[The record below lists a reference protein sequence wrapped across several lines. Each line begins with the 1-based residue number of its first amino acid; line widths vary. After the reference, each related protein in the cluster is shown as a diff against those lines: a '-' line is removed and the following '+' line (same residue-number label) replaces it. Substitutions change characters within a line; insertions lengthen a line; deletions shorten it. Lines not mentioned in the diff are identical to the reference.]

1 MMLLMK
7 MKDLIKEFAVKEFL
21 PLKLELLF
29 TLLILKK
36 LPPLLLTVVLPL
48 MLKIKSGIYVLKTL
62 MKSKNSKKKLLNGSF
77 KIILLLMIFLNQL
90 LLNQF
95 PSSLLL
101 PYQLVKKNSGHQPVM
116 EISNPPLILIKMKFK
131 MDPSWNLLNYN
142 MNPLLLLNHSMD
154 KILTLLEISELL
166 LTLGNMDKEII
177 MLNQLLS
184 NSHLNILWEVNILK
198 ENYKYHILLMME
210 KNLFFLYF

>member
-1 MMLLMK
+1 
-7 MKDLIKEFAVKEFL
+7 
-21 PLKLELLF
+21 
-29 TLLILKK
+29 
-36 LPPLLLTVVLPL
+36 
-48 MLKIKSGIYVLKTL
+48 
-62 MKSKNSKKKLLNGSF
+62 
-77 KIILLLMIFLNQL
+77 
-90 LLNQF
+90 
-95 PSSLLL
+95 
-101 PYQLVKKNSGHQPVM
+101 
-116 EISNPPLILIKMKFK
+116 
-131 MDPSWNLLNYN
+131 